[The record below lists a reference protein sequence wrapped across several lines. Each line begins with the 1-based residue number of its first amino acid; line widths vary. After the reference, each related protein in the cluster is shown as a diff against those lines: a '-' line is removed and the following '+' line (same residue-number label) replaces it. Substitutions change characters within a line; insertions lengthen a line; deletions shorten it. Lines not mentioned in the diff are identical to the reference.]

1 MSDMKKLI
9 ESIDKITIREDENA
23 AAELESI
30 AEQMM
35 MLLDEARQVVKE
47 ALRSAGRDSYSDPIA
62 GRMESYWYPSISSSI
77 EGGSGSMFSIMSTI
91 EDLQEMGKGPEDEYN
106 QQLEVAAN
114 ELSDLLDKN
123 PDASTE
129 ELVKRVAFKYGLD
142 IEDLDDYMNQ

>member
-1 MSDMKKLI
+1 MSDMKRLI

-35 MLLDEARQVVKE
+35 MLLDEARQIVNQ

-62 GRMESYWYPSISSSI
+62 GRMESYWYPTITSSIQGGSSS
-77 EGGSGSMFSIMSTI
+77 MYSIMSTI

-106 QQLEVAAN
+106 EKLEVAAN
-114 ELSDLLDKN
+114 ELASLMRSNTDTN
-123 PDASTE
+123 PE
-129 ELVKRVAFKYGLD
+129 ELTKRVAFKYDLD
-142 IEDLDDYMNQ
+142 VEDLDDYMNN